1 MYIPESSSVTLPP
14 TADVLDE
21 VEPGANTRLNQR
33 LSLSLSLS
41 FSLSLS
47 LATRRELN
55 VSIEA

>member
-21 VEPGANTRLNQR
+21 VEPGANTRLNR
-33 LSLSLSLS
+33 RVSLCCD
-41 FSLSLS
+41 
-47 LATRRELN
+47 ELN